1 MTYSPAQAGVMTG
14 EDYFTSIGILGAST
28 GMKVLPCSMP
38 SAMVAPYGYRDTIVP
53 TVTGSV
59 LKGVS
64 THTENK
70 HMGWNL
76 DGGDGSTTYTKAL
89 GVAYLCSNGG
99 LLCHMGFSNDAIS
112 SGSDTDFLDNH
123 YSGGVRQYGGPD
135 GATIWKYDG
144 GNAAVGA
151 DTSINTYQQATSPI
165 TGIALYVEDAV
176 QKLYLKKGSESQ
188 WIQILSTTD
197 NTFSGTP
204 FRSYAQMYAA
214 YAASKTTRIVTPVMV
229 WGVES

>member
-1 MTYSPAQAGVMTG
+1 MTYHPLAETHDTG
-14 EDYFTSIGILGAST
+14 TAYWESLGLLGGST

-38 SAMVAPYGYRDTIVP
+38 SAMVAPYGYRDTITP

-89 GVAYLCSNGG
+89 GVAYLCSDGD
-99 LLCHMGFSNDAIS
+99 LMCHMGFSNDAIS
-112 SGSDTDFLDNH
+112 SGADTDFLDNH
-123 YSGGVRQYGGPD
+123 YSAGVRQYGAAGS
-135 GATIWKYDG
+135 TIWKYDG
-144 GNAAVGA
+144 GVTYVGA
-151 DTSINTYQQATSPI
+151 DTSINSLQTEVSPI
-165 TGIALYVEDAV
+165 TGIAFYVEDDV
-176 QKLYLKKGSESQ
+176 QKLYLKKSSESQ

-204 FRSYAQMYAA
+204 FKSYAQMYAA
-214 YAASKTTRIVTPVMV
+214 YFASRTTRIVTPVMV
-229 WGVES
+229 WGA

>member
-14 EDYFTSIGILGAST
+14 EDYFTSIGLIGGST

-38 SAMVAPYGYRDTIVP
+38 SAMVAPYGYRDTITP

-64 THTENK
+64 TSHTENK

-89 GVAYLCSNGG
+89 GVAYLCSQGDIM
-99 LLCHMGFSNDAIS
+99 CHMAFSTDAIS
-112 SGSDTDFLDNH
+112 SGSDTDFLDHH
-123 YSGGVRQYGGPD
+123 YSAGVRQYSAE

-151 DTSINTYQQATSPI
+151 DTTINAYQQEDSPI
-165 TGIALYVEDAV
+165 TGIALYIEDDV
-176 QKLYLKKGSESQ
+176 QKLFLKKGSTSH

-204 FRSYAQMYAA
+204 FRSYAQVYAA
-214 YAASKTTRIVTPVMV
+214 YFANKTTRIVTPVMV

>member
-14 EDYFTSIGILGAST
+14 EDYFTSIGLIGGST

-64 THTENK
+64 TSHTENK

-89 GVAYLCSNGG
+89 GVAYLCSQGDIM
-99 LLCHMGFSNDAIS
+99 CHMAFSTDAIS
-112 SGSDTDFLDNH
+112 SGSDTDFLDHH
-123 YSGGVRQYGGPD
+123 YSAGVRQYSAE

-151 DTSINTYQQATSPI
+151 DTTINAYQQEDSPI
-165 TGIALYVEDAV
+165 TGIALYIEDDV
-176 QKLYLKKGSESQ
+176 QKLFLKKGSTSQ

-204 FRSYAQMYAA
+204 FRSYAQVYAA
-214 YAASKTTRIVTPVMV
+214 YFANKTTRIVTPVMV

>member
-1 MTYSPAQAGVMTG
+1 MTG

-38 SAMVAPYGYRDTIVP
+38 SAMVAPYGYRDTITP

-64 THTENK
+64 TATEDK

-89 GVAYLCSNGG
+89 GIAYLCSNGDVM
-99 LLCHMGFSNDAIS
+99 CHMGFSNDAIT
-112 SGSDTDFLDNH
+112 SGADTDFLDNH
-123 YSGGVRQYGGPD
+123 YSAGVRQYSAQ

-144 GNAAVGA
+144 GASAVGS
-151 DTSINTYQQATSPI
+151 DTSINSYQQETSPI
-165 TGIALYVEDAV
+165 TGIALYVEDDV
-176 QKLYLKKGSESQ
+176 QKLYLKKGSTSQ

-197 NTFSGTP
+197 NTFSGPP

-214 YAASKTTRIVTPVMV
+214 YHSGRTTRIVTPVMV